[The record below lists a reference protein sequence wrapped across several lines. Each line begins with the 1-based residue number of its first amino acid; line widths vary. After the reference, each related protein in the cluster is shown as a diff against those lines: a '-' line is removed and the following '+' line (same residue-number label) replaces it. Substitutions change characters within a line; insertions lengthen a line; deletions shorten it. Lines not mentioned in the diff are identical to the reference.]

1 VNDDV
6 QIVVAGIVAA
16 IAIRIEFN
24 TIKPFNP
31 TPRVMPREAGPAL
44 LLKRF

>member
-1 VNDDV
+1 VNGDV

-31 TPRVMPREAGPAL
+31 TPPVMPL
-44 LLKRF
+44 